1 MASLVKLPQSKY
13 FIAAFRDSEG
23 RQHRRSTRETDR
35 KRAQRVAEIY
45 ERVAQGKGTAQRVR
59 QVFAEFYRD
68 QYGEDLPLA
77 TVRVYLTRWLAARKP
92 ELARATYLRYE
103 KTVEKFLSYLEG
115 DADHQLEEITK
126 ARVTAFSDAQ
136 ANKTSRS
143 NANVDLKVL
152 KVAFSRSP
160 SGRHELTATSLKT
173 PPRALRHSE

>member
-13 FIAAFRDSEG
+13 LVAAFRDSRG

-35 KRAQRVAEIY
+35 KRAQRVADVY
-45 ERVAQGKGTAQRVR
+45 ERVAKGKGNASRVR
-59 QVFAEFYRD
+59 QTISEFFADHFH
-68 QYGEDLPLA
+68 EDLPTA
-77 TVRVYLTRWLAARKP
+77 SVRVYLTRWLAARKP

-160 SGRHELTATSLKT
+160 SGRHALTATSLKT
-173 PPRALRHSE
+173 P